1 MDLDA
6 RPYRSFLA
14 VADSASFSRAA
25 ELLHVSQPALSAQI
39 KEFERRLGF
48 ALFARSS
55 RKVTLTTEGR
65 LFVDRARRLVAETEG
80 ANNAARDIRTN
91 QLRIGVAH
99 HTSEIAER
107 NALIDDFMIAA
118 PDVPLRVL
126 RRSPAQLS
134 EDLESGAV
142 DIAIKLD
149 FRSGHSVEPA
159 ASAHDRWVIA
169 ERSLRLW
176 VPAGDPL
183 ARRRPIRAAALEGVA
198 VGMIDRSHGVAIG
211 EGVAGILREVR
222 AVPRTLPEGD
232 ARAVRRQCALLGL
245 CAVDLGWY
253 PAEDDRL
260 HSHAVDGWNAR
271 TVLVVTARPGD
282 RREGAHRF
290 LRSLANRTAGPTHPS
305 A

>member
-118 PDVPLRVL
+118 PDVPLRCAS
-126 RRSPAQLS
+126 RNRPSPS
-134 EDLESGAV
+134 E
-142 DIAIKLD
+142 K
-149 FRSGHSVEPA
+149 
-159 ASAHDRWVIA
+159 
-169 ERSLRLW
+169 
-176 VPAGDPL
+176 
-183 ARRRPIRAAALEGVA
+183 
-198 VGMIDRSHGVAIG
+198 
-211 EGVAGILREVR
+211 
-222 AVPRTLPEGD
+222 
-232 ARAVRRQCALLGL
+232 
-245 CAVDLGWY
+245 
-253 PAEDDRL
+253 
-260 HSHAVDGWNAR
+260 
-271 TVLVVTARPGD
+271 
-282 RREGAHRF
+282 
-290 LRSLANRTAGPTHPS
+290 
-305 A
+305 